1 MEENKISL
9 NELKGNKN
17 GEIRKANISDLAPA
31 PKEDPNDTAAGQF
44 EKEIGSYLDA
54 AEKRIAKESYD
65 YQVKLRE
72 EERENEIQQEIS
84 GESGDSEIT
93 DQKDSTVYHKKFN
106 VGKTNIDLDE
116 DDAEIEDDINTQQS
130 SKNNASIFDTPKDMT
145 NSDEEYKKSEVANEE
160 KEKTFINPAVASIH
174 KIEKFD
180 PRDFED
186 PDEDDEDE
194 KEDPEDA
201 VLKSL
206 SKQLRKTLKPVS
218 NVVDLSSF
226 RISKKPI
233 SMSNMIS
240 NISNKHVSDWVFIAS
255 GRVNTMEAFSGAE
268 IQNLDI
274 TTYGSRHK
282 YYAYLDMY
290 TMIFNHCVGLKDR
303 TKVIPWLKTF
313 NFFDTDHLFFN
324 IYKATFEKAN
334 IIPYQCPECKE
345 SFIKETPIQ
354 DMVKFRTPEAEALFQ
369 KIYERNKRFVEP
381 EYDIDLMQVS
391 DDLVIGIKEPSI
403 WNVLFENTLLPD
415 KTRIKYQNLLGIIS
429 YVDSVYYI
437 NRKNNELQELEM
449 EIDPDDI
456 VKTAKN
462 RIVRI
467 AKVLY
472 KLSSDQKSVLD
483 RHIQS
488 IMKKHDDVYYVIPEC
503 NCPKCKAKIAEKEY
517 TAERILFT
525 RSQLGDI
532 ANI

>member
-1 MEENKISL
+1 
-9 NELKGNKN
+9 
-17 GEIRKANISDLAPA
+17 
-31 PKEDPNDTAAGQF
+31 
-44 EKEIGSYLDA
+44 
-54 AEKRIAKESYD
+54 
-65 YQVKLRE
+65 
-72 EERENEIQQEIS
+72 
-84 GESGDSEIT
+84 
-93 DQKDSTVYHKKFN
+93 
-106 VGKTNIDLDE
+106 
-116 DDAEIEDDINTQQS
+116 
-130 SKNNASIFDTPKDMT
+130 
-145 NSDEEYKKSEVANEE
+145 
-160 KEKTFINPAVASIH
+160 
-174 KIEKFD
+174 
-180 PRDFED
+180 
-186 PDEDDEDE
+186 
-194 KEDPEDA
+194 
-201 VLKSL
+201 
-206 SKQLRKTLKPVS
+206 
-218 NVVDLSSF
+218 
-226 RISKKPI
+226 
-233 SMSNMIS
+233 MSNMIS